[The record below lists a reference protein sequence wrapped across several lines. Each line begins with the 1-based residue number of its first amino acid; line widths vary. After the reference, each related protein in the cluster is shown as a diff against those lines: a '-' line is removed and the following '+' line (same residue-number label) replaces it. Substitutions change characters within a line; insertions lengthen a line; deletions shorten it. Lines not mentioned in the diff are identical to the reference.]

1 VVLIASFLT
10 LLVLIISAR
19 FFANFYVDFLWHQSL
34 GRTDV
39 FWGTL
44 RAKLW
49 MLLIFGVAF
58 IAPAV
63 LNLMIADRLA
73 PLEFSANTHPVV
85 ERFHEIFGRRMRLV
99 RIGVAVLFGLLFA
112 APAVGQWQDWL
123 MFRNAKGFGINDAQF
138 GNDVGFYLFRL
149 PFMTFVIDWLFAA
162 LVIIIAMVIATHV
175 LNGGI
180 QLQPPRPKVRRATKA
195 HIAVLLAVLAL
206 VKAADYWVLRYE
218 LTAERRG
225 LVRGATYSVAN
236 AQLPAV
242 VLLVMIAV
250 LAAALFLV
258 TLRTNS
264 WRWPATVCALWAV
277 VALLGG
283 VIYPAA
289 VQKLLVEGD
298 QENREALYIERNVNA
313 TRHAL
318 GIDNVEV
325 QEVSYGTLAGE
336 QIEADPDPL
345 RNVRLLDPTVM
356 LPRFQVDRGA
366 QSGLRINDLDVDRYE
381 VDGEMRQV
389 VIGPRELN
397 VDGLANPTWQGKHLI
412 STHGCGLVFADAGK
426 VESDLSPSYFD
437 APALERPELYF
448 SPNVS
453 GFGIVG
459 TSANENTCRDEE
471 AAGDRYEGAGGV
483 RLSSVWRRAAFAL
496 HFLDYNLIGSR
507 AVNEDSRILTIRSVG
522 ERVSKL
528 APFLRFDGDPYPV
541 VSEGRVRWVV
551 DGYTTSDRYPYGQSA
566 DTNQVRRNSGLTE
579 PFNYVRNSV
588 KAVVDGYDGTV
599 TFYIVDDADPA
610 LRVWRSAFPD
620 LFTPMSEM
628 PADLVDHLRY
638 PEDIFRVQTA
648 AYSRYKLS
656 PENFFAQSDR
666 WAVAQA
672 PPVEQSDRIEANN
685 TVTSSTTATASG
697 AAATFSPDDSGE
709 RFEPYYSLFRPTPD
723 SDQSFQLYRPFTQ
736 FSVNNNLPSLQAFM
750 TAGNDPGDYGKL
762 TAYRIS
768 DTTLPPGPITAA
780 ATIATDSVISREIT
794 QLSSRGS
801 FVEFGTMQMVAL
813 GEGVMWVQ
821 PMYVTAQG
829 SNQPGFRYMLVS
841 YNGRAAL
848 GASLEEAIGNRFA
861 GADIDLGTQVDGG
874 GSDDGDGGDPSTPPA
889 ADQTAAELLAQADT
903 LFAEA
908 DAALA
913 QSDLATYGA
922 KVDEARALVTRAL
935 ELLNAEGG

>member
-1 VVLIASFLT
+1 MLIATFLT
-10 LLVLIISAR
+10 LLVLVLSAR
-19 FFANFYVDFLWHQSL
+19 FIANFYVDYLWHQSL

-39 FWGTL
+39 FWGIL

-49 MLLIFGVAF
+49 MLGIFGVAF

-85 ERFHEIFGRRMRLV
+85 ERFHEIFGRRMRSV

-112 APAVGQWQDWL
+112 APAIGQWQDWL
-123 MFRNAKGFGINDAQF
+123 MFRNAKGFGIRDAQF
-138 GNDVGFYLFRL
+138 GNDVGFYMFRL

-162 LVIIIAMVIATHV
+162 LIIIIAMVIATHV

-195 HIAVLLAVLAL
+195 HIAVLLALLAL

-225 LVRGATYSVAN
+225 LVRGATYSVAK

-242 VLLVMIAV
+242 VLLTMVAV
-250 LAAALFLV
+250 LAAALFLL

-298 QENREALYIERNVNA
+298 QENREALYIERNVTA

-318 GIDNVEV
+318 GIDNVDV
-325 QEVSYGTLAGE
+325 QEVSYGDLTAD

-345 RNVRLLDPTVM
+345 SNVRLLDPTVM

-397 VDGLANPTWQGKHLI
+397 VGGLANPSWQGRHLI

-437 APALERPELYF
+437 APGLDRPELYF

-453 GFGIVG
+453 GFAIVG
-459 TSANENTCRDEE
+459 TSADENTCRAETS
-471 AAGDRYEGAGGV
+471 ASDRYEGAGGV
-483 RLSSVWRRAAFAL
+483 KLDSVWRRAAFAL

-507 AVNEDSRILTIRSVG
+507 AVNEESRILTIRSVG
-522 ERVSKL
+522 DRVSEL
-528 APFLRFDGDPYPV
+528 APFLRYDGDPYPV

-551 DGYTTSDRYPYGQSA
+551 DAYTTSDRYPYGQSA

-588 KAVVDGYDGTV
+588 KAVVDAYDGTV
-599 TFYIVDDADPA
+599 TFYVVDDADPA
-610 LRVWRSAFPD
+610 LQVWRSAFPD
-620 LFTPMSEM
+620 LFTPMAEM
-628 PADLVDHLRY
+628 PADLVEHLRY

-648 AYSRYKLS
+648 AYSRYQLS

-672 PPVEQSDRIEANN
+672 PPVEQSDRTGDANA
-685 TVTSSTTATASG
+685 TTQTTTATASG

-709 RFEPYYSLFRPTPD
+709 RFEPYYSIFRPTAEANE
-723 SDQSFQLYRPFTQ
+723 SFQLYRPFTQ

-768 DTTLPPGPITAA
+768 DSTLPPGPITAA
-780 ATIATDSVISREIT
+780 ATIATDSLISREIT

-801 FVEFGTMQMVAL
+801 FVEFGTMQMVPL
-813 GEGVMWVQ
+813 GSGVLWVQ

-829 SNQPGFRYMLVS
+829 SNQPGFRYILIS
-841 YNGRAAL
+841 YNGKAAL
-848 GASLEEAIGNRFA
+848 GASLEEAIGNRFP
-861 GADIDLGTQVDGG
+861 GADLDLGSQVDSGTDNNG
-874 GSDDGDGGDPSTPPA
+874 ADPTTPPPPT
-889 ADQTAAELLAQADT
+889 DQTAAELLAQADA

-913 QSDLATYGA
+913 TQDFTTYGE
-922 KVDEARALVTRAL
+922 KLGQARALVKQAL
-935 ELLNAEGG
+935 ELLKAEGG